1 MKKIIVAID
10 AITYNEYALE
20 HAIQFAQASGGM
32 VLGVFLHDMSY
43 IYSDLPG
50 VFTLVPT
57 QYTNI
62 INKQKADAEKLN
74 LHLKLF
80 NDRCN
85 KANIKHKAH
94 IHDGTDIVDFLINES
109 VFADLLI
116 LDEHMSFTFVNNH
129 QLSGFVTD
137 ILEDARCPVIVAPN
151 SCQPVDTIFLCYD
164 GSPSSVHA
172 IKMFSYLFPEWRS
185 KPTVLVSFSEA
196 SSEHLTH
203 SENIKD
209 LLNQHFDT
217 VKIDLEHHSRIG
229 DAMLS
234 YFKLFEE
241 NSIIVM
247 GAYGRSALSR
257 FFKKSTANSIIKEVK
272 APIFITHD

>member
-10 AITYNEYALE
+10 AVTYNEFALE
-20 HAIQFAQASGGM
+20 HAIQFAKESGGM

-43 IYSDLPG
+43 IYNDLPG

-62 INKQKADAEKLN
+62 INRQKADSDKLN
-74 LHLKLF
+74 LNLKLF
-80 NDRCN
+80 NDKCN
-85 KANIKHKAH
+85 RENIKHKAH

-116 LDEHMSFTFVNNH
+116 LDEHMSFTYVNNH

-137 ILEDARCPVIVAPN
+137 ILEDARCPVMVVPN
-151 SCQPVDTIFLCYD
+151 KFQPVDTVFLCYD

-172 IKMFSYLFPEWRS
+172 IKMFSYLFPEWKS
-185 KPTVLVSFSEA
+185 KNTILVSFSEA

-209 LLNQHFDT
+209 LLHQRFDNL
-217 VKIDLEHHSRIG
+217 KIDLEHAARLG
-229 DAMLS
+229 DALFS
-234 YFKLFEE
+234 YFKLYEE
-241 NSIIVM
+241 NSLIVM

-257 FFKKSTANSIIKEVK
+257 FFKKSTANTIIKEIK
-272 APIFITHD
+272 APIFITHE